1 MPTKIQG
8 ENGIK
13 WPGPSEGRLAMANE
27 EVITQKED
35 EGVEEEEKEDADM
48 GQKGIAAAGAGR

>member
-1 MPTKIQG
+1 MECQQKFKG
-8 ENGIK
+8 KMGIK
-13 WPGPSEGRLAMANE
+13 WTGPSEGRLANE

-35 EGVEEEEKEDADM
+35 EEVEEDADM